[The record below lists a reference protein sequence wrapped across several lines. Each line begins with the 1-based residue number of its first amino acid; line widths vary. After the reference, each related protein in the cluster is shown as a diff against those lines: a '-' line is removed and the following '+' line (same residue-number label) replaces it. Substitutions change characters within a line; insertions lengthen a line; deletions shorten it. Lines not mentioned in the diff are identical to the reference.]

1 MQEWKMQEQ
10 TAGVENAG
18 VENTGA
24 TKYGKPS
31 EEENTLKSPDEISAS
46 MPAFVGESKFRI
58 IICLHFLDIYSITID
73 SVSDVSRVTRGLAIR
88 RAKKRVNLTNDKR
101 IKICIA
107 DI

>member
-1 MQEWKMQEQ
+1 MESHQKKILLS
-10 TAGVENAG
+10 TRRN
-18 VENTGA
+18 
-24 TKYGKPS
+24 
-31 EEENTLKSPDEISAS
+31 ISVHADLCRRIKVPHPNFS
-46 MPAFVGESKFRI
+46 AFLGH
-58 IICLHFLDIYSITID
+58 LHHITID